1 MIPYETYKVLHL
13 LSVMLLFLCFGG
25 LAIYVAGGGT
35 RAANP
40 NRRLIAALHGTAAFL
55 VLLGGFGLLARLDVV
70 QGSFPLW
77 VWIKLAVWLVL
88 GAAVLLP
95 YRRPALARPLFLLYP
110 LLGGLAAWAAVYKPT

>member
-1 MIPYETYKVLHL
+1 MIPYEAYKVLHL

-25 LAIYVAGGGT
+25 LALYVAGGGT

-40 NRRLIAALHGTAAFL
+40 NRKLIAALHGTAAFL
-55 VLLGGFGLLARLDVV
+55 VLLGGFGLLARLGVI
-70 QGSFPLW
+70 QGGFPLW

-88 GAAVLLP
+88 GLAVLLP

-110 LLGGLAAWAAVYKPT
+110 ALGGLAAWAAVYKPE

>member
-1 MIPYETYKVLHL
+1 MIPYEMYKVLHL

-40 NRRLIAALHGTAAFL
+40 NRKLIAALHGTAAFL
-55 VLLGGFGLLARLDVV
+55 VLLGGFGLLARLGAM
-70 QGSFPLW
+70 QGGFPLW
-77 VWIKLAVWLVL
+77 VWIKLGVWLAL
-88 GAAVLLP
+88 GFAVLLP

-110 LLGGLAAWAAVYKPT
+110 VLGGVAAWAAVFKPE